1 MLDVD
6 VENALKGI
14 IYKLDQN
21 LPTQQHDLPPAL
33 HTTLPTSDMSLRA
46 EHSRLEGAAKRSRE
60 FEVGKR
66 IESEVYPENIQ
77 YLPRFSGDTS
87 RLTYRER
94 KAAVQG
100 G

>member
-6 VENALKGI
+6 VENSLKGI
-14 IYKLDQN
+14 VYKLDQN
-21 LPTQQHDLPPAL
+21 LPFQQHELSCTL
-33 HTTLPTSDMSLRA
+33 HTTLPTSDMSLRT

-60 FEVGKR
+60 FEVER
-66 IESEVYPENIQ
+66 ISSEAYPESIQ

-94 KAAVQG
+94 KAAQ
-100 G
+100 